1 VSSDERERRLLDEL
15 AQAYRRL
22 PRDEPSPELDAAVL
36 AQARAALGPRRALP
50 RWGAGLGMAA
60 VLALAVGLSW
70 QVRQRDEAQMRPLP
84 VTVPAAEPVPEPRRV
99 PATPPAASGGRAEDG
114 AIAAPKPEAAAAPV
128 PDDAVP
134 PEPTKEIEAPAGP
147 EGDAASSAGE
157 SSGLETITVVGSRIK
172 RTDVET
178 AHPVFRLERE
188 PLPRVRATGDEP
200 AAEAVAPP
208 PPPPR
213 EPASVAEEPVEALI
227 LESAPAPAAPPAP
240 AAAPIVRDAPEP
252 FPGADES
259 RPGRDRMSA
268 PELDAAKEAAGTRAG
283 EAAAAPGAERED
295 LGALAGQR
303 ERAAAREL
311 PPEDRQRRAATL
323 DGARADQEKDADDRD
338 GLRRQSRPAQPAPAP
353 AAASAPA
360 HSTGVV
366 GASERK
372 REGYAALAPDE
383 WLAEIRRWRAA
394 GDIARAREELRAFQR
409 TYPDATIPRDLRDL
423 LPP

>member
-1 VSSDERERRLLDEL
+1 MISDERERRLLDEL

-22 PRDEPSPELDAAVL
+22 PRDEPAPELDAAVL
-36 AQARAALGPRRALP
+36 AKARAALGPRRALP

-84 VTVPAAEPVPEPRRV
+84 ATVPAAEPVPALRRV
-99 PATPPAASGGRAEDG
+99 PATTPAASGGRAEDG

-147 EGDAASSAGE
+147 AADLE
-157 SSGLETITVVGSRIK
+157 SNTVVGSRIK
-172 RTDVET
+172 RTNVET
-178 AHPVFRLERE
+178 AHPVFTLERE

-200 AAEAVAPP
+200 TAEAVAPP
-208 PPPPR
+208 PAPR
-213 EPASVAEEPVEALI
+213 EPASVAVAEEPVEALI

-268 PELDAAKEAAGTRAG
+268 PELDAAEEAAGTRAG

-323 DGARADQEKDADDRD
+323 GGASTDQKKDADDRD
-338 GLRRQSRPAQPAPAP
+338 GLRRQSPPAQPAPAP
-353 AAASAPA
+353 AATSAPA
-360 HSTGVV
+360 PSTGVV

-383 WLAEIRRWRAA
+383 WLAEIRRWRDA
-394 GDIARAREELRAFQR
+394 GDVARARAELRAFRR